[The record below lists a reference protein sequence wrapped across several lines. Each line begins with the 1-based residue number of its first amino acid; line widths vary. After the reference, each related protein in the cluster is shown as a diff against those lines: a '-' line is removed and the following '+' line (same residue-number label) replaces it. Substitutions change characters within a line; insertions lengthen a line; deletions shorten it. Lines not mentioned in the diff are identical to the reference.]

1 MNLDSLVDRLAKLTK
16 SQRQG
21 IYVGSY
27 VLVIVLY
34 LLVFLWPSF
43 SKMEEYQQQVQSKQS
58 DLDLV
63 KSQVGSIA
71 DLQVESGRLKKMLD
85 NAKEALPE
93 GKEIPEL
100 IGEISERGR
109 KVGLEI
115 SKFNPLGESYSTTN
129 SFVAEVP
136 ISLAVEGSFHDV
148 AIFFDKLSHM
158 DRIVHIKNIDMTIE
172 DEEAGRTK
180 LLVEGSAITFRFL
193 SDEEREERSKKKGKG
208 KRR

>member
-1 MNLDSLVDRLAKLTK
+1 MNLDGLVDRLAALTQA
-16 SQRQG
+16 QRQG
-21 IYVGSY
+21 LYVGSY
-27 VLVIVLY
+27 ILLILIY
-34 LLVFLWPSF
+34 LGGFLWPSL
-43 SKMEEYQQQVQSKQS
+43 SEKDQYEAQMRTNQA

-63 KSQVGSIA
+63 KNQVGTIA
-71 DLQVESGRLKKMLD
+71 DLEAESVQLKMLLND
-85 NAKEALPE
+85 AKEALPE
-93 GKEIPEL
+93 GKEIPAL

-115 SKFNPLGESYSTTN
+115 SKFNPLGESYSDSN

-136 ISLAVEGSFHDV
+136 IALAVEGSFHDI

-158 DRIVHIKNIDMTIE
+158 DRIVHVKNIDMNIE
-172 DEEAGRTK
+172 EEDGGRTR

-193 SDEEREERSKKKGKG
+193 SDEERDQRSKKNQKG